1 MSTKSMVS
9 RNYQMFV
16 KFVTLHTKMFIN
28 AKQLVKET
36 MIMNETVPVISVG
49 KNTREKSNYASTL

>member
-1 MSTKSMVS
+1 MVS

-16 KFVTLHTKMFIN
+16 KSVTLHTKMFIN
-28 AKQLVKET
+28 AKQHVKET
-36 MIMNETVPVISVG
+36 MIMNETVHVTFVG

>member
-1 MSTKSMVS
+1 MVS

-16 KFVTLHTKMFIN
+16 KFVTLHTKMFIS

-36 MIMNETVPVISVG
+36 MIMNETVLVISVG
-49 KNTREKSNYASTL
+49 KNTQEKSNYASTL

>member
-1 MSTKSMVS
+1 MVS

-16 KFVTLHTKMFIN
+16 KFVTLRTKMFIS

-36 MIMNETVPVISVG
+36 MIMNETVLVTFGG
-49 KNTREKSNYASTL
+49 KNTQEKSNYDNTL

>member
-1 MSTKSMVS
+1 MSTKFTVS

-16 KFVTLHTKMFIN
+16 KFVTPRTKMFIS

-36 MIMNETVPVISVG
+36 MIMNETVLVIFVG
-49 KNTREKSNYASTL
+49 KNTQEKSNYANTL

>member
-1 MSTKSMVS
+1 MVS

-16 KFVTLHTKMFIN
+16 KFVTPRTKMFIS

-36 MIMNETVPVISVG
+36 MIMNETVLVIFVG
-49 KNTREKSNYASTL
+49 KNTQEKSNYANTL